1 MNIFQKEI
9 INILRKNTKLKDI
22 TLEIPPNPEFGD
34 YAFLCFELAKKI
46 KKNPSEIAQDLAKN
60 IKLSDLIKKV
70 EVKGPYLNFFVSKE
84 ALSKNVL
91 IDVFKKKSSYGSAKK
106 KKKEVVLI
114 ESPGPNTNKPLHLGH
129 LRNMSLGISLS
140 NIYNFLGYNVKNVD
154 IINDRGIHICK
165 SMLAY
170 KKYGKNKLPDKKSDH
185 FVGDYYVLYNKK
197 LKEDPNLD
205 KEAQEL
211 LEKWEKNDKEVRA
224 LWKKMNKWAVD
235 GMFET
240 YKRFGMKID
249 KPYFESDT
257 YLKGKE
263 IVMDGLKK
271 GIFEKDDDGNI
282 IVDLEKERL
291 GKKVLIRA
299 NGTAVY
305 ITQDMALAGIRYKDY
320 KMDKMIYVVGNEQI
334 YHFKV
339 LFKIFKILK
348 YPFADSCYHLAY
360 GMVNLPEGK
369 MKSRE
374 GKVVDAD
381 DLMDNMVELAKKEI
395 KKRHKD
401 LQKKEIEKRS
411 EQIGLGALKFYM
423 LKPDS
428 LKDMMYNPEESIKF
442 EGETGPYVQYAHTRI
457 NSILSKTK
465 LPIKVDY
472 SLLKDEL
479 EQKLITLISQFPD
492 KVTEAAK
499 SYKPS
504 IIANYLVELSQ
515 NFNSFYT
522 KLPVLK
528 AETGLKEA
536 RLHLII
542 AVKQVLKNG
551 LNLLGIEAPERM

>member
-1 MNIFQKEI
+1 MSPDVNGKHCAVYSISYDHSNLIVPSLWNKRQRICPFTEI
-9 INILRKNTKLKDI
+9 G
-22 TLEIPPNPEFGD
+22 LEID
-34 YAFLCFELAKKI
+34 TKKI
-46 KKNPSEIAQDLAKN
+46 KKT
-60 IKLSDLIKKV
+60 
-70 EVKGPYLNFFVSKE
+70 
-84 ALSKNVL
+84 
-91 IDVFKKKSSYGSAKK
+91 
-106 KKKEVVLI
+106 VLI

-154 IINDRGIHICK
+154 VINDRGIHICK

-170 KKYGKNKLPDKKSDH
+170 KKFGKNKEPDKKSDH
-185 FVGDYYVLYNKK
+185 FVGDYYVLFNKK
-197 LKEDPNLD
+197 LKDDPNLE
-205 KEAQEL
+205 KESQDL
-211 LEKWEKNDKEVRA
+211 LEKWEKNEKETRD
-224 LWKKMNKWAVD
+224 LWKKMNKWAVS

-240 YKRFGMKID
+240 YKRFGIRID

-271 GIFEKDDDGNI
+271 GIFEKDDDENVV
-282 IVDLEKERL
+282 VDLTKKHL

-305 ITQDMALAGIRYKDY
+305 ITQDIALAGLRYKDY

-339 LFKIFKILK
+339 LFNIFNMLK
-348 YPFADSCYHLAY
+348 FPFAKNCYHLAY

-381 DLMDNMVELAKKEI
+381 DLMDEMVNLAEKEI
-395 KKRHKD
+395 RKRHKD
-401 LQKKEIEKRS
+401 LSKKEIDKRK

-423 LKPDS
+423 LKNDAM
-428 LKDMMYNPEESIKF
+428 KDMMYNPEESIKF

-457 NSILSKTK
+457 NSILAKAK
-465 LPIKVDY
+465 LPIKADY

-479 EQKLITLISQFPD
+479 ELKLITLISQFPD
-492 KVTEAAK
+492 KINEAAQ

-504 IIANYLVELSQ
+504 VIANYLIELSQ
-515 NFNSFYT
+515 YFNSFYT

-528 AETGLKEA
+528 AEKGVKEA
-536 RLHLII
+536 RLHLILAI
-542 AVKQVLKNG
+542 KRVLKNG